1 MGDGRAS
8 AVSLDAREDAGEGRF
23 ETTRVDSAGG
33 GEFLGGGEE
42 DGGRDARASRES
54 GGSAGRTGGEVRYES
69 SSSISISE
77 KSSESCDVSADMVT
91 LRLPNERIVE
101 RSCEASRSGR
111 RGARSRTGVARTGR
125 RALSCGS
132 SGGRVETESAGVA
145 ATSNGARVCA
155 RAGRHARWFKISGK
169 QSSFY
174 LLLSDSKNARRS
186 NVFPVTNFAKY
197 QYVTASERGRSL
209 MDFENE
215 PRAHRRG
222 EGMTGFEK

>member
-1 MGDGRAS
+1 M
-8 AVSLDAREDAGEGRF
+8 
-23 ETTRVDSAGG
+23 
-33 GEFLGGGEE
+33 
-42 DGGRDARASRES
+42 
-54 GGSAGRTGGEVRYES
+54 RYES

-155 RAGRHARWFKISGK
+155 RAGRHARWFKNFRQTVKFLPASLGFKKRSALKCLASHKLREIPVRHSVREGK
-169 QSSFY
+169 K
-174 LLLSDSKNARRS
+174 SDGFRKREL
-186 NVFPVTNFAKY
+186 TGE
-197 QYVTASERGRSL
+197 ERGHDGIREMTAFFSHGGAV
-209 MDFENE
+209 
-215 PRAHRRG
+215 RA
-222 EGMTGFEK
+222 

>member
-1 MGDGRAS
+1 M
-8 AVSLDAREDAGEGRF
+8 
-23 ETTRVDSAGG
+23 
-33 GEFLGGGEE
+33 
-42 DGGRDARASRES
+42 
-54 GGSAGRTGGEVRYES
+54 RYES

-186 NVFPVTNFAKY
+186 SVFPVTNFAKY

-215 PRAHRRG
+215 PRALSGEERRHDG
-222 EGMTGFEK
+222 IFFSHGGAVRA

>member
-1 MGDGRAS
+1 M
-8 AVSLDAREDAGEGRF
+8 
-23 ETTRVDSAGG
+23 
-33 GEFLGGGEE
+33 
-42 DGGRDARASRES
+42 
-54 GGSAGRTGGEVRYES
+54 RYES
-69 SSSISISE
+69 SSSMSMSE
-77 KSSESCDVSADMVT
+77 KSSEVCDVSADMVT
-91 LRLPNERIVE
+91 RRLPNERISSGPVKQ
-101 RSCEASRSGR
+101 ASRSGR

-186 NVFPVTNFAKY
+186 NVLPVTNFAKY

-215 PRAHRRG
+215 SSQERR

>member
-1 MGDGRAS
+1 M
-8 AVSLDAREDAGEGRF
+8 
-23 ETTRVDSAGG
+23 
-33 GEFLGGGEE
+33 
-42 DGGRDARASRES
+42 
-54 GGSAGRTGGEVRYES
+54 RYES

-111 RGARSRTGVARTGR
+111 RGARSRTGVARAGR

-132 SGGRVETESAGVA
+132 SGGRVGTESGWVA

-186 NVFPVTNFAKY
+186 SVFPVTNFAKY

-215 PRAHRRG
+215 RELTGEDRAWIASAARICAQSKTQQDTVNNFRNVKRLCRAPSFILFRV
-222 EGMTGFEK
+222 EGWGFGVWGLGSRCVEY

>member
-1 MGDGRAS
+1 M
-8 AVSLDAREDAGEGRF
+8 DARSRSASTLARTERDDLKRRAWTG
-23 ETTRVDSAGG
+23 AGG
-33 GEFLGGGEE
+33 GAFLGGGEE
-42 DGGRDARASRES
+42 DGGRDARASRER

-186 NVFPVTNFAKY
+186 NVLPVTNFAKY

-215 PRAHRRG
+215 SSQERR